1 MASQSFR
8 LKEEQL
14 RKEEEKLKEIELRVQ
29 REISEKRQ
37 ELLAKEESLRNMEVC
52 PFFCLPYL
60 LISWSHAS
68 YHVDRLVWLMPV
80 MVRWMDKWNSPM
92 PTPSRHNAGKQR
104 LGKGNASFQSI
115 ASLHTQLISLRIE
128 FGCVCFCMPSLDLPY
143 HHLLND
149 LPTPFSPPL
158 SLSLF
163 YLRPGMKRLVLGPH
177 RTFLFVLCCVIELF
191 FDPATFKLSS
201 FNFLLF
207 SLFLPKDLKV

>member
-1 MASQSFR
+1 MIWLVNHSDW
-8 LKEEQL
+8 
-14 RKEEEKLKEIELRVQ
+14 RKSNFGKRKRNWRRSNLGCKEKL
-29 REISEKRQ
+29 
-37 ELLAKEESLRNMEVC
+37 AKNDKNCWPRKKASGTWRFVL
-52 PFFCLPYL
+52 FFCLPYL

-158 SLSLF
+158 SLSLLSETGHEKIGSGSSSDF
-163 YLRPGMKRLVLGPH
+163 FVCV
-177 RTFLFVLCCVIELF
+177 VLCDWIVF
-191 FDPATFKLSS
+191 WSS
-201 FNFLLF
+201 YLQA
-207 SLFLPKDLKV
+207 VVV